1 MKELNQITRL
11 MVFVL
16 IFFSPK
22 TSVFGHNQNNPLNHQ
37 TELIK
42 LSETTSKEFSYFYDV
57 NHLKLASS
65 SMDSIAIYKE
75 LAYKYAR
82 NREAE
87 KASLYT
93 DMYIKMSYNLNFIHD
108 SEFVAIEN
116 TEPFQEIVKKYC
128 LNFTA
133 FNLFY
138 LFAALIGFF
147 IAIVMNFKRNKNK
160 NAIVFM
166 SVFILIH
173 SFFILHLFVYNS
185 NLKYR
190 FPHILF
196 MSTVFSYLYGPLIY
210 FYFKSITKKYVF
222 QKQHLLHLI
231 PTFII
236 IVVLLP
242 ILLLPEEEK
251 LKIMLKVSKIDATA
265 YLLPVVATKLIS
277 LLGYGYFILKIY
289 NRDIR
294 KNTKISTR
302 VKKWQRNLV
311 GLISLYVLFY
321 AVYGLMVI
329 KVIPKN
335 NHLLLYHLQVLIM
348 TSMVLYIGIMA
359 YIQPKIITNS
369 YVIRLNN
376 KYRNSGLTVSLSN
389 ELKEQLLYLLNN
401 QKIYKNNDINL
412 EKLSK
417 MLNTTRHN
425 TSQVINEHFE
435 LNFFELI
442 NQYRITEASFILKN
456 NVHNNLN
463 IIDIAYEVGFNNKVT
478 FNKTFKKHF
487 AQTPSE
493 FMKAFR
499 VA

>member
-37 TELIK
+37 TELTK
-42 LSETTSKEFSYFYDV
+42 SPETASKEFSYFYDV
-57 NHLKLASS
+57 DDLKLASS
-65 SMDSIAIYKE
+65 SVDSVAIYKE
-75 LAYKYAR
+75 LAYEYAR
-82 NREAE
+82 NREVK
-87 KASLYT
+87 KASFYA
-93 DMYIKMSYNLNFIHD
+93 DQYIKMSYNLNFIHD
-108 SEFVAIEN
+108 SEFAAITN
-116 TEPFQEIVKKYC
+116 AEPFQKIVEKYC

-147 IAIVMNFKRNKNK
+147 IAIIMNFKRNKNRS
-160 NAIVFM
+160 AILFM
-166 SVFILIH
+166 SVFVFKH
-173 SFFILHLFVYNS
+173 SFFILHLFLYDS
-185 NLKYR
+185 NLKFRLPY
-190 FPHILF
+190 ILF
-196 MSTVFSYLYGPLIY
+196 MSTVLVFADGPLIY

-222 QKQHLLHLI
+222 QKQDVLHFI
-231 PTFII
+231 PTLVII
-236 IVVLLP
+236 LVLFP
-242 ILLLPEEEK
+242 ILVLPEEEK
-251 LKIMLKVSKIDATA
+251 LKMMLGTSTINYASF
-265 YLLPVVATKLIS
+265 LPPMVCVKLIS
-277 LLGYGYFILKIY
+277 LFGYGYFVLKMY

-294 KNTKISTR
+294 KNTKISER
-302 VKKWQRNLV
+302 VQKWQRNLI
-311 GLISLYVLFY
+311 GLISLYVVTFT
-321 AVYGLMVI
+321 VYCLVVI
-329 KVIPKN
+329 NIIPKSDY
-335 NHLLLYHLQVLIM
+335 LYHFQIWIM
-348 TSMVLYIGIMA
+348 TSMVLYVGFMA
-359 YIQPKIITNS
+359 YIQPKVITNS
-369 YVIRLNN
+369 YVIRLNT
-376 KYRNSGLTVSLSN
+376 KYRNSGLTASLSN
-389 ELKEQLLYLLNN
+389 ELKEQLLYLLNEE
-401 QKIYKNNDINL
+401 KIYKNNDINL

-425 TSQVINEHFE
+425 TSQVINEHFQ

-487 AQTPSE
+487 SQTPTA
-493 FMKAFR
+493 FMKAAR